1 MSLTTSDSHATQL
14 ADKNI
19 GIIGAGA
26 MGGSIARGLA
36 NALDNPQQIV
46 VCDHSA
52 SKLQTLAQEAGVRI
66 AASAEELVESGS
78 ATQDGAADSC
88 PDVVVLAVK
97 PQVLPAL
104 LGSVGNKLGEALV
117 ISIAAGVSL
126 ATLEAALPAGCRVV
140 RAMPNLPIAT
150 GSGAT
155 AITGGSSARSA
166 DVELARE
173 LFATMGAAQVMRED
187 QLDVEGAVV
196 GCGPAF
202 VALMVDALTR
212 AAVLR
217 GLPAAAA
224 RQMIEATMVGT
235 ARQLMD
241 SDMHPRAYME
251 RVTSPGGTTAAAL
264 VELEPQLQKGVCE
277 AVDAALARTAE
288 LAAREFESSLCHFT
302 SLYA

>member
-1 MSLTTSDSHATQL
+1 MSHATAPSAPTQL
-14 ADKNI
+14 ADKSI

-36 NALDNPQQIV
+36 HALECPEHIV
-46 VCDHSA
+46 VCDHST
-52 SKLQTLAQEAGVRI
+52 SKLQALAKEAGVSI
-66 AASAEELVESGS
+66 TATAEDLVKYGAASKNGIA
-78 ATQDGAADSC
+78 DGAC

-104 LGSVGNKLGEALV
+104 LGSVGSELGEALV
-117 ISIAAGVSL
+117 ISIAAGVSIS
-126 ATLEAALPAGCRVV
+126 TLEAALPKGCRVV
-140 RAMPNLPIAT
+140 RAMPNLPIAV

-155 AITGGSSARSA
+155 ALSAGSCADAA

-224 RQMIEATMVGT
+224 RQMVEATMVGT
-235 ARQLMD
+235 ARQLLE

-264 VELEPQLQKGVCE
+264 VELEPQLQKGVYE

-288 LAAREFESSLCHFT
+288 LAGK
-302 SLYA
+302 